1 MIDWNACLP
10 TEEMQADFERFKNLT
25 EEERKA
31 FKKEMQDKYSKLPEA
46 QKKAYEKASEAGL
59 KATVK
64 ACNDFIERAEE
75 AILRDKLGELPEA
88 ISFSY
93 IARKYFGKNRHW
105 LYQRINGN
113 IVNGKKARLTDNEL
127 KTFLNAL
134 NDVSEM
140 IHQTSLKI
148 S

>member
-1 MIDWNACLP
+1 MKTNSR
-10 TEEMQADFERFKNLT
+10 TGSVNKRHTRQNERDS
-25 EEERKA
+25 RKIKRA
-31 FKKEMQDKYSKLPEA
+31 I
-46 QKKAYEKASEAGL
+46 
-59 KATVK
+59 
-64 ACNDFIERAEE
+64 IERAEE
-75 AILRDKLGELPEA
+75 TILRDKLGELPEA

-140 IHQTSLKI
+140 IHQTSLKL

>member
-1 MIDWNACLP
+1 MHTTPIQDLSQQRSPFVKTNSR
-10 TEEMQADFERFKNLT
+10 TGSVNKRHTRQNERDS
-25 EEERKA
+25 RKIKRA
-31 FKKEMQDKYSKLPEA
+31 I
-46 QKKAYEKASEAGL
+46 
-59 KATVK
+59 
-64 ACNDFIERAEE
+64 IERAEE

-140 IHQTSLKI
+140 IHQTSLKL